1 MTKNCCSRV
10 KVIEGKRRAGLAA
23 VLELLGCH
31 VSWPTSADDALG
43 MLQQGHEFD
52 VVLSDVQMPGA
63 YHECVVYRLRK
74 AGNHA

>member
-1 MTKNCCSRV
+1 
-10 KVIEGKRRAGLAA
+10 
-23 VLELLGCH
+23 
-31 VSWPTSADDALG
+31 